1 MHNQTYS
8 LRASLFNRKPLRLL
22 LLLSLLLGLSGRA
35 AAAEMGSVKIG
46 DRITE
51 FTLKDPQ
58 GQPHSLSQSKGARAT
73 VVIFIATRCPYSN
86 AFTHVM
92 AELSREYQDKGVRF
106 IGINANKTEPG
117 AEVQQHAVKNGL
129 SFLVLKD
136 ETDDVANRLGAQVTP
151 EVFLLDSGMTVKYH
165 GAVGNS
171 RNPTTKP
178 GEANGD
184 ELKAAL
190 DAVLT
195 GTPVPVATT
204 KAFGCTI
211 KR

>member
-1 MHNQTYS
+1 MKSRTDSFPESPFNHNPSRTF
-8 LRASLFNRKPLRLL
+8 LLMLLFLG
-22 LLLSLLLGLSGRA
+22 LLGRQ

-46 DRITE
+46 DKIAD
-51 FTLKDPQ
+51 FALNDLQ
-58 GQPHSLSQSKGARAT
+58 GQSHSLSQSMGAKAT

-92 AELSREYQDKGVRF
+92 AELSRVYQGKGVRF
-106 IGINANKTEPG
+106 IGINANKTDPT
-117 AEVQQHAVKNGL
+117 AEVRQHAEKNGL

-136 ETDDVANRLGAQVTP
+136 ETDEVADRLGAQVTP
-151 EVFLLDSGMTVKYH
+151 EVFLLDSAMTVKYH

-178 GEANGD
+178 EEANGD

-190 DAVLT
+190 DAVLA
-195 GTPVPVATT
+195 GKPVSVATT
-204 KAFGCTI
+204 KAFGCTV